1 MGTINLFT
9 VAIGRRQFA
18 FTSLTVLSMSLTS
31 LLNFIFL
38 IPSTPL
44 WGAGAL
50 ASFLTWFGVVLS
62 LQFYDI
68 FGIYVRM
75 FLTITRTACQVLLI
89 SILFLTGFALSLHI
103 LAHTVP
109 EFSNVGY
116 ALFSMFGYMMGEI
129 QYELFIAEDKVGTLP
144 HGVLTFMFVIL
155 LAILMS
161 IVLAN
166 LLIGLAVGDIEKIKR
181 NAIAEKR
188 RLEVQFFTN
197 VDCGIPERVLKRF
210 DVPFYK
216 KYPNER
222 VSLIKSPFRYIWK
235 SFKANSI
242 YDDDDDEQN
251 VVGILGLNNCDSVYQ
266 EFAGMRQRVDELTEL
281 IKQLKDLHTTQQQ
294 SRPNLIFD
302 SD

>member
-1 MGTINLFT
+1 
-9 VAIGRRQFA
+9 
-18 FTSLTVLSMSLTS
+18 
-31 LLNFIFL
+31 
-38 IPSTPL
+38 
-44 WGAGAL
+44 
-50 ASFLTWFGVVLS
+50 
-62 LQFYDI
+62 
-68 FGIYVRM
+68 
-75 FLTITRTACQVLLI
+75 
-89 SILFLTGFALSLHI
+89 
-103 LAHTVP
+103 
-109 EFSNVGY
+109 
-116 ALFSMFGYMMGEI
+116 MFGYMMGEI
-129 QYELFIAEDKVGTLP
+129 QYELFIAEDKAGILP

-188 RLEVQFFTN
+188 RLEVQFFTHE
-197 VDCGIPERVLKRF
+197 DCSIPERVLKRF

-222 VSLIKSPFRYIWK
+222 VSFIKSPFRYIIWK

-251 VVGILGLNNCDSVYQ
+251 VVGILGLNNCDSMYQ

-294 SRPNLIFD
+294 SRPHLSFD